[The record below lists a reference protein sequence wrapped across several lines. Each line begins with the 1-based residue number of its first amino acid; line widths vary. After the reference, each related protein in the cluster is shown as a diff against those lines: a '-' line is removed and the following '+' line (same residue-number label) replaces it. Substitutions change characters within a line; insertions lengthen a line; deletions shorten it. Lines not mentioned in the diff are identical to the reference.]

1 MCSTEGDC
9 GQAACVAGRCVARGA
24 VVAIATSRRLLYAPV
39 DVAYLRPGEPA
50 ATPSIVS
57 LGRDDGAVLLLRFS
71 VALPPEANV
80 VEAYVLLERPADVAV
95 DPTPV
100 SLHAARVR
108 SAWASDSSSWARQP
122 TIEEI
127 GAPVTR
133 VSTSAG
139 PLVRIDVRP
148 LVERWHRREKDEFG
162 VAVVAEGRSASGIA
176 VALAPSA
183 GSGLRAERGPTLEL
197 YVK

>member
-1 MCSTEGDC
+1 MCFTEGDC

-24 VVAIATSRRLLYAPV
+24 VVAISTARRLLFAPV

-50 ATPSIVS
+50 ATPSIAS
-57 LGRDDGAVLLLRFS
+57 LGRDDGAVVLLRFS
-71 VALPPEANV
+71 IVLPPEANV
-80 VEAYVLLERPADVAV
+80 IEAYVLLERPADVAV

-108 SAWASDSSSWARQP
+108 EVWASDSSSWARQP
-122 TIEEI
+122 SLEEI

-139 PLVRIDVRP
+139 ALVRIDVRP
-148 LVERWHRREKDEFG
+148 LVERWHRRARDEFG
-162 VAVVAEGRSASGIA
+162 VAVVADGKSASGIA
-176 VALAPSA
+176 IALAPSP
-183 GSGLRAERGPTLEL
+183 GSGLRVERGPTLEL